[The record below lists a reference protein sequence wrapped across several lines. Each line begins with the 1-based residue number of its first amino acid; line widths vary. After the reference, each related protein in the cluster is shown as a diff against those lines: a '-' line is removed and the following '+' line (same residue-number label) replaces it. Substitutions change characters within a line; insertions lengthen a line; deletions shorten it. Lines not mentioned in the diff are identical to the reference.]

1 MKILLAF
8 ILMTLV
14 SGNEIVIKD
23 QWLRPGA
30 EKMASALYFTMEN
43 NGSTADTLYS
53 IDSDVSNMV
62 ELHET
67 YSNGSV
73 MGMREIGQVVINP
86 GETVKLEPGGKHV
99 MVMKLKKDLKIG
111 EKVDFNLHFR
121 KAGEIKITAEV
132 KE

>member
-1 MKILLAF
+1 MKILLAILLTTF
-8 ILMTLV
+8 IT
-14 SGNEIVIKD
+14 GNEIIIKD

-30 EKMASALYFTMEN
+30 EKMATALYFTIEN
-43 NGSTADTLYS
+43 DGNVADTLYS

-62 ELHET
+62 QLHET

-73 MGMREIGQVVINP
+73 TGMREIGQVVINP
-86 GETVKLEPGGKHV
+86 GETVRFEPGGKHV
-99 MVMKLKKDLKIG
+99 MVMMLKKDLKIG
-111 EKVDFNLHFR
+111 GKVDFNLHFR

>member
-1 MKILLAF
+1 MKILLTFLLMAF
-8 ILMTLV
+8 I
-14 SGNEIVIKD
+14 SGNAIVIKD

-30 EKMASALYFTMEN
+30 KKMATALYFTIEN
-43 NGSTADTLYS
+43 NGSVADTLYS

-62 ELHET
+62 QLHET

-73 MGMREIGQVVINP
+73 TGMREIGQVVINP

-111 EKVDFNLHFR
+111 KKVDFNLHFR
-121 KAGEIKITAEV
+121 KAGEMIITAQV

>member
-1 MKILLAF
+1 MKFLL
-8 ILMTLV
+8 TLLITFFV
-14 SGNEIVIKD
+14 SENGIVIKD

-30 EKMASALYFTMEN
+30 EKMATALYFTIEN
-43 NGSTADTLYS
+43 NNNEADTLYS
-53 IDSDVSNMV
+53 IESDVSNMV

-73 MGMREIGQVVINP
+73 MGMREIGQIVINP
-86 GETVKLEPGGKHV
+86 GEKVELEPGGKHV

-111 EKVDFNLHFR
+111 DKVDFKLHLR

-132 KE
+132 TE